1 VSVFSSVF
9 GRKAL
14 KIKRVWNFTKVYRHK
29 YRRQCTDFC
38 LKSALKLTY
47 VHLQFENFSEVY
59 RHKYRRQCIDFCLKS
74 ALKLTY
80 VHL

>member
-29 YRRQCTDFC
+29 YRRQCVDFS
-38 LKSALKLTY
+38 LKRSLKLTY
-47 VHLQFENFSEVY
+47 VHLQFENFSGGTAPAPPAGGGTPPPVP
-59 RHKYRRQCIDFCLKS
+59 S
-74 ALKLTY
+74 PLTPPPP
-80 VHL
+80 L